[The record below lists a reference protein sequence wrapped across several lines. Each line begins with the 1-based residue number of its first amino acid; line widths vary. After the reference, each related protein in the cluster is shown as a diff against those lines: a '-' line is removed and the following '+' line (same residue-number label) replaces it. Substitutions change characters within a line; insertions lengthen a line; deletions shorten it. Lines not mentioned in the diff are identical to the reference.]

1 MHLQFYLLL
10 LSLFFVLP
18 ISAQQKQIEG
28 DTAYWFA
35 RETRLVKKLELRD
48 LSRSSISFEFRFSN
62 GHQFVEMWETSDTLA
77 GVLTSYTMKL
87 GKKYDDPDIDTL
99 FIKTILPRE
108 DLEKI
113 KSLLD
118 ENEMAEL
125 PSQDEIEGWG
135 YGFDGITYGFQF
147 SSPEK
152 LINNTYWTPQIY
164 DTLPEAEKV
173 LFVVDSISNLFNLKS
188 EYENLFKS
196 VPQKG
201 SYQYSSTSIF
211 SFPVGGKRLGYF
223 GSLKMPLGLS
233 YSSYFRYIGN
243 KKTNLSLDIEGR
255 INTKRD
261 YNLDFSL
268 RKWNVFFKD
277 NKKISGSISF
287 LGRERRIETIDF
299 GEKTRST
306 NLAYLLSLSKLGIGI
321 GAGISHV
328 FMPEKQTG
336 FYFTAGYAWQKT
348 KLYFGSRISIFSDRK
363 DYYFHLQ
370 KNIKIDNSGNN
381 LNFRVRIFSESFRG
395 FFDTGLSVSV
405 NL

>member
-28 DTAYWFA
+28 DTVYWFSH
-35 RETRLVKKLELRD
+35 ENRLIKKLELRD
-48 LSRSSISFEFRFSN
+48 LSRSFVPFEFRFSN
-62 GHQFVEMWETSDTLA
+62 GHQFVEMWQSSDTLA

-87 GKKYDDPDIDTL
+87 GKKYDDPNIDT
-99 FIKTILPRE
+99 FFTKTILPKE

-113 KSLLD
+113 KTLLD
-118 ENEMAEL
+118 DNEMAKL

-152 LINNTYWTPQIY
+152 LIYNTYWTPQIY
-164 DTLPEAEKV
+164 DTLPDARKV
-173 LFVVDSISNLFNLKS
+173 LFAVDSITNLFNLEQ
-188 EYENLFKS
+188 EYESFFKS
-196 VPQKG
+196 LPRNG
-201 SYQYSSTSIF
+201 SYQYSGTSILINPVNNF
-211 SFPVGGKRLGYF
+211 SVGYLG
-223 GSLKMPLGLS
+223 SIKMPFGVKFS
-233 YSSYFRYIGN
+233 HYFANIGDLE
-243 KKTNLSLDIEGR
+243 TYLSLDVECR

-261 YNLDFSL
+261 YNVDFSL

-277 NKKISGSISF
+277 NEKISGSVSF

-299 GEKTRST
+299 GAKILLT
-306 NLAYLLSLSKLGIGI
+306 NLAYLLSLSKQGIGV
-321 GAGISHV
+321 GVGVSHV
-328 FMPEKQTG
+328 FIPEKQTG
-336 FYFTAGYAWQKT
+336 FYLRVGYLWEKA
-348 KLYFGSRISIFSDRK
+348 KLYFDSRISVFADRK

-370 KNIKIDNSGNN
+370 KNINIDNRGNN
-381 LNFRVRIFSESFRG
+381 LNFRVQIFSESFRG

-405 NL
+405 NF